1 MYKKILMVAAV
12 VVAMFMSS
20 CNSTQKVVYLQDATV
35 GVTEP
40 IASHD
45 AVVARPNDK
54 LQVVVNCSD
63 PATAA
68 LFALTEPTKRLSQSE
83 TNTSSST
90 DALKSYTVD
99 ENGNILMPVLG
110 TVNVGGLTR
119 TQIASKIKTELVS
132 KDLVKEPVVVVDF
145 TNLYYTVT
153 GEVKSPG
160 RYNIINERSTILEAL
175 AEAGDLTIYGR
186 RDNVKVIRELDGKRT
201 TYQLDL
207 RSSNIY
213 DSPAYYLQQND
224 VIYVEPNGTRAGQSS
239 VNENNWKSV
248 SLWMSM
254 ASFLMS
260 VIVLVVK

>member
-1 MYKKILMVAAV
+1 
-12 VVAMFMSS
+12 
-20 CNSTQKVVYLQDATV
+20 
-35 GVTEP
+35 
-40 IASHD
+40 
-45 AVVARPNDK
+45 
-54 LQVVVNCSD
+54 
-63 PATAA
+63 
-68 LFALTEPTKRLSQSE
+68 
-83 TNTSSST
+83 
-90 DALKSYTVD
+90 
-99 ENGNILMPVLG
+99 
-110 TVNVGGLTR
+110 
-119 TQIASKIKTELVS
+119 
-132 KDLVKEPVVVVDF
+132 
-145 TNLYYTVT
+145 
-153 GEVKSPG
+153 
-160 RYNIINERSTILEAL
+160 
-175 AEAGDLTIYGR
+175 LTIYGR